1 MLAAAR
7 RLENR
12 AGEPG
17 LAEGENRTWLL
28 YCAKGGVSMSSVSGE
43 EDLER
48 ALLLGYTGVCSWG
61 VDLVLLVGLGDRGDR
76 GEIASLMGETPLWT
90 N

>member
-1 MLAAAR
+1 
-7 RLENR
+7 
-12 AGEPG
+12 
-17 LAEGENRTWLL
+17 
-28 YCAKGGVSMSSVSGE
+28 MSSDSGE

-48 ALLLGYTGVCSWG
+48 VLLLGYTGVCSWG
-61 VDLVLLVGLGDRGDR
+61 VDLVLLVGLGDSGDR

>member
-1 MLAAAR
+1 
-7 RLENR
+7 
-12 AGEPG
+12 
-17 LAEGENRTWLL
+17 
-28 YCAKGGVSMSSVSGE
+28 MSSVSGE

-61 VDLVLLVGLGDRGDR
+61 VDLVLLVGFGDRGSRGDR

>member
-1 MLAAAR
+1 
-7 RLENR
+7 
-12 AGEPG
+12 
-17 LAEGENRTWLL
+17 
-28 YCAKGGVSMSSVSGE
+28 MSSDSGE